1 MSPAATTARPAVGV
15 DLRALV
21 GTPSGIGV
29 FTRALLLRLAER
41 GGYRIVGLSHRPA
54 TGGGE
59 LEAAGVALETR
70 AAPLGVLWQ
79 QLRLP
84 ARLAAGDLDLFW
96 SPLFTLP
103 LRLPVPAVVTVHDL
117 TPVLYPETHR
127 FKVLAS
133 ILPFLRRSVETA
145 RVVVADSEATARD
158 LRGQFPQCADR
169 LRVVYPGVDD
179 DFAPG
184 GAEEV
189 AATRE
194 ELGCPRGYVLYAG
207 TIEPRKNL
215 GLLLDAW
222 EAARLDDATFP
233 PLVLAGG
240 YGWRSRPLVR
250 RIERLRGL
258 GLLALGRVER
268 GRLVRLFQAARVFA
282 YPSLYEGFGL
292 PPAEAMACG
301 VPTVASNRASLPEVV
316 GEAGLLV
323 DADDPGGLADALRR
337 VIGDPALAAELGARG
352 RERAR
357 RFRWTR
363 AAREMEEVFALALQ

>member
-1 MSPAATTARPAVGV
+1 MSERPAVAV

-21 GTPSGIGV
+21 GEPSGIGI
-29 FTRALLLRLAER
+29 FTHSLLGRLAEL
-41 GGYRIVGLSHRPA
+41 GGYRYVGLSHAPA
-54 TGGGE
+54 TGGAE

-96 SPLFTLP
+96 SPLLTLP
-103 LRLPVPAVVTVHDL
+103 LRLPLPAVVTVHDL
-117 TPVLYPETHR
+117 TPVLFPETHR
-127 FKVLAS
+127 LKVLAS
-133 ILPFLRRSVETA
+133 ILPFLRRSVESA

-158 LRGQFPQCADR
+158 LTSQFPQCAER
-169 LRVVYPGVDD
+169 LRVVYPGVDEA
-179 DFAPG
+179 FAP
-184 GAEEV
+184 ASTEEI
-189 AATRE
+189 AATRA
-194 ELGCPRGYVLYAG
+194 ELDCPRGYVLFAG

-222 EAARLDDATFP
+222 EAARQDDPAFP

-240 YGWRSRPLVR
+240 YGWRARSLVR
-250 RIERLRGL
+250 RVDRLRGL
-258 GLLALGRVER
+258 GLLALGRVDR
-268 GRLVRLFQAARVFA
+268 DRLVRLFRAARVFA

-301 VPTVASNRASLPEVV
+301 VPTIVSNRASLPEVV

-323 DADDPGGLADALRR
+323 DADDARGLAAALTRL
-337 VIGDPALAAELGARG
+337 IAEPALAAELGERG
-352 RERAR
+352 RERSR
-357 RFRWTR
+357 RFRWPR

>member
-1 MSPAATTARPAVGV
+1 MSAAAADGRPAVAV

-21 GTPSGIGV
+21 GLPSGIGV
-29 FTRALLLRLAER
+29 FTRALLGRLAER
-41 GGYRIVGLSHRPA
+41 GGYRYVGLSHRPA
-54 TGGGE
+54 TGGDE
-59 LEAAGVALETR
+59 LRAAGVALETR
-70 AAPLGVLWQ
+70 SAPLGVLWQ

-84 ARLAAGDLDLFW
+84 GRLAAGDIDLFW

-117 TPVLYPETHR
+117 TPVLFPETHR

-158 LRGQFPQCADR
+158 LRGQFPQCAER
-169 LRVVYPGVDD
+169 LRVVYPGVDEA
-179 DFAPG
+179 FAPG
-184 GAEEV
+184 SAEEI

-222 EAARLDDATFP
+222 EAARGDDPAFP

-240 YGWRSRPLVR
+240 YGWRSRSLVQ
-250 RIERLRGL
+250 RIEGLRGL
-258 GLLALGRVER
+258 GLLPLGRVER

-301 VPTVASNRASLPEVV
+301 VPVVVSDRASLPEVV
-316 GEAGLLV
+316 GEAGVLV
-323 DADDPGGLADALRR
+323 DTDDARGLAEALRR
-337 VIGDPALAAELGARG
+337 VVAEPALAAELGARG

-357 RFRWTR
+357 RFRWPR
-363 AAREMEEVFALALQ
+363 AAREMEEVFARALQ